1 MICEATAVTALP
13 LLAHFR
19 IRGGTTSEAGENNS
33 RLVVGP
39 FIYVHGR
46 FLLMQQQQTTSH
58 QRCSTSS
65 PAFEATKDMSR
76 RFAWYEE
83 SPPYLD

>member
-19 IRGGTTSEAGENNS
+19 IRGGTTSEAGENNP
-33 RLVVGP
+33 RLVVGS
-39 FIYVHGR
+39 FIYVHGG
-46 FLLMQQQQTTSH
+46 FLMQQQQATSH
-58 QRCSTSS
+58 QRCSNSS
-65 PAFEATKDMSR
+65 PAFEVTRDLLR